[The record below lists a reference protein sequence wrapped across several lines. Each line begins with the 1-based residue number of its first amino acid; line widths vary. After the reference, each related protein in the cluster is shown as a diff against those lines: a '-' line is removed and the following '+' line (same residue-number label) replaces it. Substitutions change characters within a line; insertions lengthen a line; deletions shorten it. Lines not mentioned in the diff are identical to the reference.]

1 MLKMKSKRLTNSIG
15 SRELG
20 LILFIILISIIIDI
34 RNPIFLTFSNIGDM
48 LTDTS
53 ILAILAVGMMLVI
66 ITGGIDLSIGS
77 GIALTGMIVGLTVAR
92 YKNISPALAILMGT
106 VIGTGL
112 GALTGLIV
120 SRGKVLPIIA
130 TLGMMNIYRGI
141 TFLISGGQWVDA
153 YEMPESFK
161 NISRS
166 SFLGI
171 NSLVIFAVI
180 IYIIAYYFVNY
191 TRTGRQIYA
200 VGSNKYAAEISGIP
214 INKITWL
221 VYTIQGALY
230 GLGGV
235 LWVSRYASAQNDS
248 AQGFEM
254 MVIAACVLGGTNIN
268 GGSGTIF
275 GLILGSLIIGI
286 INNALPL
293 VKISPF
299 WQTAL
304 QGLIILAAVILN
316 AAIAKNREKQH
327 LMRGEE

>member
-1 MLKMKSKRLTNSIG
+1 
-15 SRELG
+15 
-20 LILFIILISIIIDI
+20 
-34 RNPIFLTFSNIGDM
+34 M

>member
-1 MLKMKSKRLTNSIG
+1 MKSKRLTNSIG